1 MHDYN
6 ESEKYENY
14 CRVMRHIQLL
24 RTAMI
29 TEDVLENFK
38 RNFRGMRDEFPNY
51 SLVNADIRAHDFR
64 SAAARAEAAAEVL
77 EVGMRV
83 DRAFNLEMY
92 MVFLQAVKTMVEHF
106 MDDDDLAGMMSRL
119 TM

>member
-29 TEDVLENFK
+29 TEDVLESFK
-38 RNFRGMRDEFPNY
+38 RNFRGMRDEFPNFT
-51 SLVNADIRAHDFR
+51 LVNPDIRAHYFR
-64 SAAARAEAAAEVL
+64 SAAARAETAAEVL

-83 DRAFNLEMY
+83 DWVFNLEMY
-92 MVFLQAVKTMVEHF
+92 MMFLQAIKTMVEHLI
-106 MDDDDLAGMMSRL
+106 DDDDLAAMMSRL
-119 TM
+119 TI